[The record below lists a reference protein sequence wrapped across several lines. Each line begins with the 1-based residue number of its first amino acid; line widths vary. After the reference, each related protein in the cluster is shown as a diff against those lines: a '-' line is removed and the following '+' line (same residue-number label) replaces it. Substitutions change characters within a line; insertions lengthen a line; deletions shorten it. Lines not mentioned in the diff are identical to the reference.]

1 MVLDRV
7 LDDQDSHDLMTA
19 TVRKLLPV
27 TGIATPYM
35 YHYLV
40 EALFVAGLKEKA
52 VKLLKSY
59 WGKMIA
65 LGADPTGRP
74 SIRTSQSTPPYG
86 STLIN
91 SYCHA
96 WSCTPV
102 YLIKKYLPMIR

>member
-74 SIRTSQSTPPYG
+74 SIRTSQSTPPPMAAPS
-86 STLIN
+86 STAI
-91 SYCHA
+91 A
-96 WSCTPV
+96 TPGAAPQS
-102 YLIKKYLPMIR
+102 I